1 MTTERFMVLCYKC
14 QLTLSDLQMITVG
27 MALDYIQEYVE
38 SSKQSNKPRKRK
50 ATQADMDAF

>member
-1 MTTERFMVLCYKC
+1 MDTEKFMVLCYKC
-14 QLTLSDLQMITVG
+14 KLTLSDLELITVG

-38 SSKQSNKPRKRK
+38 SLKENKKPRRRK

>member
-14 QLTLSDLQMITVG
+14 QLTLADLHLITVG
-27 MALDYIQEYVE
+27 MALDYIQEFVE
-38 SSKQSNKPRKRK
+38 SSKQNKPRKRK